1 MYLRVGSLRR
11 FLVYIIDLGLISIVS
26 SLILIGVLKLI
37 NFDTARYD
45 LLWENIYNGYI
56 DYALGRNN
64 YLFSEA
70 GINDVYEYAQLYMI
84 RWGINIGIS
93 FVLSILYLVIL
104 PYFTKWQTLGR
115 LVTRTIVI
123 SNNGEVKLPLY
134 KVIIRELIGTFLV
147 YIVFGGIIGLIS
159 AIIAIVTERSLVD
172 RISGSVLVFDTP
184 VVIRNNENF
193 QSYQQSDYS
202 NMENDYEKQYN
213 KNNDNDYIDAEV
225 QEKDEKSDDSDDEYR
240 VI

>member
-56 DYALGRNN
+56 DYALGRNS
-64 YLFSEA
+64 YLFSES
-70 GINDVYEYAQLYMI
+70 GINDVYEYARLYMI

-93 FVLSILYLVIL
+93 FVLAILYLVIL

-123 SNNGEVKLPLY
+123 SNSGEVKLPLY

-184 VVIRNNENF
+184 VPIQNNEDF
-193 QSYQQSDYS
+193 QSYQQSAYS

-213 KNNDNDYIDAEV
+213 RNNDNDYIDAEV
-225 QEKDEKSDDSDDEYR
+225 KEKDDKSDDSDDEYR